1 MPILTADTI
10 SEFVLDDRLG
20 RRRAITREA
29 ALVLR
34 RGFTGL
40 GPNLAIGLVDVNP
53 DGLGV
58 QLNAPMNFGDEV
70 EVELTSPGVGKPLK
84 LAGEV
89 RWNMAVGDGTF
100 RAGIKLRRR
109 LTQADIA
116 NLTG

>member
-1 MPILTADTI
+1 M
-10 SEFVLDDRLG
+10 RG
-20 RRRAITREA
+20 A

-34 RGFTGL
+34 RGFTGV

-58 QLNAPMNFGDEV
+58 QLNAPLTYGDEV
-70 EVELTSPGVGKPLK
+70 EIELSSPGIGKPLR
-84 LAGEV
+84 AVGEV
-89 RWNMAVGDGTF
+89 RWSMAVGDGTF

-109 LTQADIA
+109 LTPADIA